1 MENRLKFAPILA
13 IALMVQGC
21 APSQRTT
28 VTSAREP
35 LPENCPVRIY
45 APEETRPDQY
55 EFLGTV
61 KSGEKGLSIH
71 CSKEEV
77 REVMRVE
84 ACKAGA
90 NGVIIVKEKY
100 PDVLSTCYRATA
112 ELVHIGNN

>member
-1 MENRLKFAPILA
+1 MKQKLTVAASLA
-13 IALMVQGC
+13 AALLIQGC

-28 VTSAREP
+28 VTSARDP
-35 LPENCPVRIY
+35 LPEDCQVRIY

-77 REVMRVE
+77 REAMRVE